1 MIRYFAKHP
10 TAANLLMLIF
20 LVSGILSIRSLRRE
34 TFPDYT
40 PDEVEIRV
48 PYPGATAEEVEE
60 VVCQRVED
68 ALDGVRFVKELRSE
82 AREGLGVVTVE
93 MEEDGGFTTFK
104 DEIDT
109 EVAAIDDFPE
119 EVEDP
124 VITELHTT
132 DLVLAVL
139 VSGPMTVPNLK
150 AYAES
155 LKDRLQE
162 LPEVSMV
169 TIAGFSDHQ
178 FRVELSADALMRH
191 NLSVADVAN
200 VISRQS
206 VDLPAGVVETS
217 EQDILVRFVDQRTS
231 VQELEDLVLIAAPG
245 GAELRLRDLGRVTD
259 LFELG
264 EDKVLLNGRRAA
276 VLNVEKTKNQDTIGV
291 ANAAKQFLDVERAHY
306 PSVEIEVT
314 RDQSTLV
321 SDRLQ
326 MLITNGWQG
335 MLLVFLTM
343 WLFFNVRLSF
353 WVVMSLPVSFF
364 GAFFLAPHLDLTINL
379 MTMVALLLALGLLMD
394 DGIVIAENIATHRA
408 KGKPAL
414 QAAVDGVSEVAGGV
428 ISSFLTTICVLG
440 PLAFLAGNIGKV
452 LLVVPVML
460 ILVMSVSLVEAFMIL
475 PNHLAHALHH
485 TNPGQGGRFRRHFD
499 SAIEWVREKVLGRT
513 VDVLIQWRYLW
524 FGTVIL
530 VFLTA
535 VGLLASG
542 VVKFQ
547 AFPEMDGDAIVAR
560 VLMPPGTPLEK
571 TEAVV
576 EQITGALDDVNAE
589 FAPHQPNGQDLVKTT
604 YVQFNFNEDAFEAGP
619 HVATVYADLLAA
631 EVRDARLDDIMQVW
645 REKVGPVPDA
655 LSVVYA
661 EPALGPAGR
670 GIEIRLQAPDL
681 GRLKSASVE
690 MKDWLADFEGVYNL
704 AEDLRQGK
712 PELRLRLREGAFG
725 LGLDAATVSRQLRA
739 AFQGTTA
746 DEIQVGSEPYEID
759 VQLNHADQD
768 SLADLDYFHCT
779 LPNGRQIPLAAV
791 AEVENAT
798 GWSRIARVDGKRTV
812 SVHGDIDSRQ
822 TNTVRVISQ
831 LEHDFLPDLDKR
843 YPDITVSFEGETKEA
858 AITQAS
864 MRRGMLIGV
873 IGVFVLLSFQ
883 FRSYVEPLIVMA
895 AIPFALIGV
904 IGGHLVLGIDIS
916 TPSMLGFISLA
927 GIVVND
933 SILLV
938 LFLKMQRAAGKDV
951 YVSAAQASRQRF
963 RAIIITSLTTMAGL
977 LPLLFER
984 SLQAQVLIPLVVSI
998 VFGLLASTV
1007 LVLLVIPCLYVI
1019 LADFGFVS
1027 AVESQDE

>member
-20 LVSGILSIRSLRRE
+20 LVIGMLSVRSLRRE
-34 TFPDYT
+34 TFPDYQ

-48 PYPGATAEEVEE
+48 EYPGATAEEVEE
-60 VVCQRVED
+60 VICQRVED
-68 ALDGVRFVKELRSE
+68 ALDGVRFVEELRSE
-82 AREGLGVVTVE
+82 AREGLGLITVE
-93 MEEDGGFTTFK
+93 MEDGADFAAFK

-119 EVEDP
+119 DVEDP
-124 VITELHTT
+124 IITELHTT
-132 DLVLAVL
+132 DLVLALL

-150 AYAES
+150 AYCED

-162 LPEVSMV
+162 LPEASMV
-169 TIAGFSDHQ
+169 TLAGFSDHQ
-178 FRVELSADALMRH
+178 FRIELLAGALMRH
-191 NLSVADVAN
+191 NLSVADVAG

-206 VDLPAGVVETS
+206 VDLPAGVVETR
-217 EQDILVRFVDQRTS
+217 EKDILVRFVDQRAS
-231 VQELEDLVLIAAPG
+231 SQELENLVIVAAPG
-245 GAELRLRDLGRVTD
+245 GAELRMRDLGRVRD
-259 LFELG
+259 LFELS
-264 EDKVLLNGRRAA
+264 EDKVRLNGRRAA
-276 VLNVEKTKNQDTIGV
+276 LLRVEKTKNQDTIRV
-291 ANAAKQFLDVERAHY
+291 ANAVKQLLEIERARY
-306 PSVEIEVT
+306 PNVDILVT
-314 RDQSTLV
+314 QDQSTLV
-321 SDRLQ
+321 IDRLQ

-353 WVVMSLPVSFF
+353 WVVMSLPVSFL
-364 GAFFLAPHLDLTINL
+364 GAFYFAPHLGLTINL
-379 MTMVALLLALGLLMD
+379 FTMVGLLLVLGLLMD

-428 ISSFLTTICVLG
+428 FSSFLTTICVLG

-452 LLVVPVML
+452 LLVVPIML

-475 PNHLAHALHH
+475 PHHLAHSLHH
-485 TNPGQGGRFRRHFD
+485 ANPGHGGRFRRYFD

-535 VGLLASG
+535 AGLFASG
-542 VVKFQ
+542 LVKFQ
-547 AFPEMDGDAIVAR
+547 AFPEMDGDVVVSR

-576 EQITGALDDVNAE
+576 EQITSGLDEVNAE
-589 FAPHQPNGQDLVKTT
+589 FAPRQPDGQALVKTT

-631 EVRDARLDDIMQVW
+631 EVRDARLDDVMQLW

-661 EPALGPAGR
+661 EPGLGPAGR
-670 GIEIRLQAPDL
+670 GIELRLRGRDL

-690 MKDWLADFEGVYNL
+690 MRDWLADFAGVYNL

-725 LGLDAATVSRQLRA
+725 LGLDAANVSRQLRA
-739 AFQGTTA
+739 AFQGATA
-746 DEIQVGSEPYEID
+746 DEIQVGSESYEID
-759 VQLNHADQD
+759 VQLNRADQD

-779 LPNGRQIPLAAV
+779 LPSGRQIPLAAV
-791 AEVENAT
+791 AEVERAS

-812 SVHGDIDSRQ
+812 AVRGDIDARQ
-822 TNTVRVISQ
+822 TNTVKVISQ
-831 LEHDFLPDLDKR
+831 LERDFLPELGQR
-843 YPDITVSFEGETKEA
+843 YPEIEVSFEGEVEEA
-858 AITQAS
+858 ATTQAS
-864 MRRGMLIGV
+864 MLRGMLVGV
-873 IGVFVLLSFQ
+873 IGIFVLLSFQ

-904 IGGHLVLGIDIS
+904 IAGHLVLGIDICM
-916 TPSMLGFISLA
+916 PSMLGFISLA

-938 LFLKMQRAAGKDV
+938 LFLKMRRAEGQDV
-951 YVSAAQASRQRF
+951 PEAAAQASRQRF
-963 RAIIITSLTTMAGL
+963 RAITITSLTTMAGL

-984 SLQAQVLIPLVVSI
+984 SLQAQVLVPLVVSI

-1019 LADFGFVS
+1019 LSDLGFAS
-1027 AVESQDE
+1027 AVESQGE

>member
-1 MIRYFAKHP
+1 MIGYFAKHP

-20 LVSGILSIRSLRRE
+20 LVIGLLSIRSLRRE

-40 PDEVEIRV
+40 PDEVEVRV
-48 PYPGATAEEVEE
+48 RYPGATADEVEE

-68 ALDGVRFVKELRSE
+68 VLDGVRFVEELRSE
-82 AREGLGVVTVE
+82 AREGQGIVTVE
-93 MEEDGGFTTFK
+93 MEEGADFTTFK

-109 EVAAIDDFPE
+109 QVAAIDDFPDD
-119 EVEDP
+119 VEDP

-132 DLVLAVL
+132 DLVLALL
-139 VSGPMTVPNLK
+139 VSGPMTPANLK
-150 AYAES
+150 AYCEDF
-155 LKDRLQE
+155 KDRLQE
-162 LPEVSMV
+162 LPEVSLV
-169 TIAGFSDHQ
+169 TILGFSDHQ

-191 NLSVADVAN
+191 GLSVADVAG

-206 VDLPAGVVETS
+206 VDLPAGIVETR
-217 EQDILVRFVDQRTS
+217 ERDILLRFVDQRTS
-231 VQELEDLVLIAAPG
+231 VQDLEDLVIVAAPG
-245 GAELRLRDLGRVTD
+245 GAELRLHDLGRVTD

-276 VLNVEKTKNQDTIGV
+276 VLNVEKTKSDDTIRV
-291 ANAAKQFLDVERAHY
+291 ANAVKQFLDVERARY
-306 PSVEIEVT
+306 PQIELKVT
-314 RDQSTLV
+314 HDQSTLV
-321 SDRLQ
+321 LDRLQ

-343 WLFFNVRLSF
+343 WLFFNLRLSF

-364 GAFFLAPHLDLTINL
+364 GAFFFAPHLDLTINL

-408 KGKPAL
+408 RGKPAL
-414 QAAVDGVSEVAGGV
+414 QAAVDGVGEVAGGV
-428 ISSFLTTICVLG
+428 FSSFLTTICVLG

-452 LLVVPVML
+452 LLVVPLML

-475 PNHLAHALHH
+475 PNHLEHALRHA
-485 TNPGQGGRFRRHFD
+485 NPGRAGRFRRYFD
-499 SAIEWVREKVLGRT
+499 SGIEWVRERVLGRT

-524 FGTVIL
+524 FGTVML

-535 VGLLASG
+535 AGLFASG

-547 AFPEMDGDAIVAR
+547 AFPDMDGDVIVAR
-560 VLMPPGTPLEK
+560 VLMPPGTPLGK

-576 EQITGALDDVNAE
+576 DRITDALEKVNAE
-589 FAPHQPNGQDLVKTT
+589 FAPRQPDGQDLVNTT

-619 HVATVYADLLAA
+619 HVATVYVDLLAA
-631 EVRDARLDDIMQVW
+631 EVRDARLDDVLQFW
-645 REKVGPVPDA
+645 REKTGSVPDA
-655 LSVVYA
+655 LSIVFA
-661 EPALGPAGR
+661 EPGLGPAGR
-670 GIEIRLQAPDL
+670 SIEIRLQATDL

-690 MKDWLADFEGVYNL
+690 MADWLADFEGVYNL

-739 AFQGTTA
+739 AFQGATA
-746 DEIQVGSEPYEID
+746 DEIQVGAESYEID
-759 VQLNHADQD
+759 VQLNRADQD

-779 LPNGRQIPLAAV
+779 LPNGRQIPLAAA
-791 AEVENAT
+791 AEIEHSV
-798 GWSRIARVDGKRTV
+798 GWSRIARADGKRTV
-812 SVHGDIDSRQ
+812 TVRGDVDPRQ
-822 TNTVRVISQ
+822 TNTAKVIAQ
-831 LEHDFLPDLDKR
+831 LERNFLPELKQR
-843 YPDITVSFEGETKEA
+843 YPEIEVSFEGEVKEA
-858 AITQAS
+858 ATTQAS
-864 MRRGMLIGV
+864 MLRGLLIGV
-873 IGVFVLLSFQ
+873 IGIFVLLSFQ
-883 FRSYVEPLIVMA
+883 FRSYIEPLIVMA
-895 AIPFALIGV
+895 AILFALIGV
-904 IGGHLVLGIDIS
+904 IGGHLALGLDIS
-916 TPSMLGFISLA
+916 TPSMLGFIALA
-927 GIVVND
+927 GVVVND

-951 YVSAAQASRQRF
+951 YESAAQASRQRF
-963 RAIIITSLTTMAGL
+963 RAITITSLTTIAGL

-1019 LADFGFVS
+1019 LAELGFAS
-1027 AVESQDE
+1027 KVECEEE